1 MSDFNYYYTFYDKSR
16 GDEVLMALRQSGAE
30 TKSEAI
36 DFLIDRG
43 YLHSD
48 EVYDSAVANAMGDF
62 LGISSYNP
70 EEDEEFEA
78 PVGTKHSA
86 LDEVHQR
93 LRESGKK
100 RRQQKI
106 AKARRMKQRKFEGHH
121 GHHHAAEMEMTPD
134 IMDYPGLPVV
144 PDSYGTNSALDSG
157 NGVPQWYG
165 SAETNLRGK
174 DSVVTTTSWKPSE
187 GKKNIENRFTPSRAF
202 MDYAKVTKEAPFA
215 GAGSLFKFGG
225 NDSALGG
232 FTAKE
237 LTESSAIHGDFDHAS
252 LNYSGKQNIEARAES
267 ANPTGGATGDQIVS
281 WEHNGLS
288 SPSGPPSDIF
298 WSEGDYGEYVQIF
311 DTTITKKG
319 IEEKLQRAGI
329 KPIEVF
335 SVYEDGTKSKDIFGV
350 YLKEGDATAFSK
362 EFNKNDWTGLFD
374 FEGAVSF
381 SSPSGPPSDIFWAED
396 DDGKL
401 LCDSCG
407 KLADFNFQDIDVR
420 WDIDD
425 GEFTGNYELRQ
436 HLGDYND
443 FLCLTCAER
452 EGYAAEGYGDVSKY
466 VSIDFTWD
474 YSGEHEEAV
483 SDGDYYIT
491 DAIKDLVESE
501 VENGEYSGNGYYS
514 YTVEYENDKGE
525 IIGEDVDIDY
535 SWG

>member
-100 RRQQKI
+100 RRQQRI

-121 GHHHAAEMEMTPD
+121 GQHHAAEMTLDDLAWITRQNRKIEQAAKNPRKNERIIGKYMEELTEYIDSRMKEAEMEMTPD

-165 SAETNLRGK
+165 SAET
-174 DSVVTTTSWKPSE
+174 
-187 GKKNIENRFTPSRAF
+187 F
-202 MDYAKVTKEAPFA
+202 EAPFA

-252 LNYSGKQNIEARAES
+252 LNYSGHQNLEARAEEVSGDITFTARQFVDKLHDVDVKMYEDALDTVAWEGYGRVGTWSDDGLGNMILHEDESMSAES

-298 WSEGDYGEYVQIF
+298 WSELD
-311 DTTITKKG
+311 
-319 IEEKLQRAGI
+319 
-329 KPIEVF
+329 
-335 SVYEDGTKSKDIFGV
+335 
-350 YLKEGDATAFSK
+350 
-362 EFNKNDWTGLFD
+362 
-374 FEGAVSF
+374 
-381 SSPSGPPSDIFWAED
+381 
-396 DDGKL
+396 
-401 LCDSCG
+401 
-407 KLADFNFQDIDVR
+407 
-420 WDIDD
+420 
-425 GEFTGNYELRQ
+425 
-436 HLGDYND
+436 
-443 FLCLTCAER
+443 
-452 EGYAAEGYGDVSKY
+452 AEGYGDVSKY

-491 DAIKDLVESE
+491 DQIKDLVESE

-514 YTVEYENDKGE
+514 YTVEIEDDKGDITE
-525 IIGEDVDIDY
+525 EDVDIDY

>member
-1 MSDFNYYYTFYDKSR
+1 
-16 GDEVLMALRQSGAE
+16 MALRQSGAE

-62 LGISSYNP
+62 VGISSYNP

-165 SAETNLRGK
+165 SAES
-174 DSVVTTTSWKPSE
+174 DVYYSVHLETLDGDTVWGGE
-187 GKKNIENRFTPSRAF
+187 YYLA
-202 MDYAKVTKEAPFA
+202 DYQNEKGLLEEA
-215 GAGSLFKFGG
+215 
-225 NDSALGG
+225 
-232 FTAKE
+232 E
-237 LTESSAIHGDFDHAS
+237 FD
-252 LNYSGKQNIEARAES
+252 LNYAEPAWKVATITKNGKVVKKIEYEAESFEARAES

-298 WSEGDYGEYVQIF
+298 WSESTEGIQINF
-311 DTTITKKG
+311 SGAEVMRLTKHFG
-319 IEEKLQRAGI
+319 I
-329 KPIEVF
+329 
-335 SVYEDGTKSKDIFGV
+335 
-350 YLKEGDATAFSK
+350 SK
-362 EFNKNDWTGLFD
+362 ERLEKIMKSAIKDELETTQQGSY
-374 FEGAVSF
+374 ASF
-381 SSPSGPPSDIFWAED
+381 FRKYPNA
-396 DDGKL
+396 
-401 LCDSCG
+401 
-407 KLADFNFQDIDVR
+407 
-420 WDIDD
+420 
-425 GEFTGNYELRQ
+425 
-436 HLGDYND
+436 YND
-443 FLCLTCAER
+443 DLSNIELD
-452 EGYAAEGYGDVSKY
+452 AEGYGDISRY
-466 VSIDFTWD
+466 ITIDFTWD
-474 YSGEHEEAV
+474 YSGEHEDLV
-483 SDGDYYIT
+483 SDDEYSIT
-491 DAIKDLVESE
+491 EQIKDLVESE
-501 VENGEYSGNGYYS
+501 VHSGEYGGNGSYS
-514 YTVEYENDKGE
+514 YTVEIEDDKGDITE
-525 IIGEDVDIDY
+525 EDVDIDY
-535 SWG
+535 SWR